1 MDTNSKNDIE
11 RNKNTDDAQEADDQ
25 QVIQNNSNVEMNEKE
40 NTEIFDSKE
49 DLINKKEE
57 TQNPI
62 PKTEKKHNNIMN
74 YSIVTFIL
82 LLIFSTI
89 SVYSYV
95 PIRDKVFKNQDDTK
109 EYIENYYF
117 RDNLLNLTNCLL
129 HSTEFEDANYYSRY
143 KDIKSIT
150 YYVTNNDKQISINND
165 EVINEEIMQDK
176 IKNSQFYLHLIS
188 DEKGVFSIESIT
200 NENFDKNSFLV
211 ELNTFNRDENEYTNL
226 SIEYV
231 IPKDLAGY
239 DDKFI
244 RDVKNHNIEKY
255 FILILIIG
263 VVGVIILIIITLMT
277 SYSSQS
283 KKKIC
288 RLYNALLL
296 EFKALIF
303 GGIAVAIDC
312 LSYTKFYN
320 LNVVDMVYN
329 VDFYFHMIGIVITF
343 MVYLFIYLNIV
354 YLKSIYHKGILKG
367 LINNSIIGKISTIL
381 VIKILK
387 TIKNF
392 FNLEKN
398 MHIKLIIILAINF
411 VVLCAIAIPFNYMY
425 GITIAVLY
433 SILLFIFLLR
443 FLMKI
448 EKLNEASNQLSSG
461 KFDLEYNENMGIFN
475 PVFENLNNIN
485 KGFIVAIDK
494 ATKSQQMK
502 TELISNVSHDLKTP
516 LTSIITY
523 VDLLKNDEIDDKTQ
537 KKYIEILDKKS
548 KRLKVLIEDLFEAS
562 KANSGNIEL
571 CLENVDVIAL
581 FRQTLGEL
589 EEKMNESSLD
599 FKINLPID
607 KAICELDGRKTFRI
621 FENIMSNI
629 FKYSMNN
636 SRVYIDVEENDK
648 QISFIFRNISAY
660 EMNFNAEEIIDRF
673 TRGDKSRN
681 TEGSGLGLA
690 ITKSFVEIQKGN
702 LEIIIDGDLFKLIVT
717 FQKNL
722 A

>member
-11 RNKNTDDAQEADDQ
+11 ENENSSDAQKEKDEQ
-25 QVIQNNSNVEMNEKE
+25 QVIQNNSNVEMDEKE
-40 NTEIFDSKE
+40 NTEILDYKE
-49 DLINKKEE
+49 NLINEE
-57 TQNPI
+57 EGTQKVI
-62 PKTEKKHNNIMN
+62 PKTEKKHSKVMN
-74 YSIVTFIL
+74 YSIVTFL
-82 LLIFSTI
+82 FLLIFSMI

-95 PIRDKVFKNQDDTK
+95 PIRNEVFKNHDVTEEYLESEDFSYNLLRYTKSILYSLNSDDKDYYNRYEDAKSIIYYATNNNNQLCISNNETMTK
-109 EYIENYYF
+109 E
-117 RDNLLNLTNCLL
+117 
-129 HSTEFEDANYYSRY
+129 
-143 KDIKSIT
+143 IKQ
-150 YYVTNNDKQISINND
+150 N
-165 EVINEEIMQDK
+165 K
-176 IKNSQFYLHLIS
+176 IKDSQFYLFLKS
-188 DEKGVFSIESIT
+188 DDQGLFSIETIT
-200 NENFDKNSFLV
+200 NEKFDKNRFLND
-211 ELNTFNRDENEYTNL
+211 LNLNNEDDKYANF
-226 SIEYV
+226 SIEYI
-231 IPKDLAGY
+231 IPKDLTGY
-239 DDKFI
+239 EDKFI
-244 RDVKNHNIEKY
+244 YDFKNYNFEKY
-255 FILILIIG
+255 IILILIIG
-263 VVGVIILIIITLMT
+263 VVGVIILSIIALMM

-283 KKKIC
+283 KKKMC
-288 RLYNALLL
+288 RLYNVLPL
-296 EFKALIF
+296 EFKAFIF
-303 GGIAVAIDC
+303 GGIAIAVDC
-312 LSYTKFYN
+312 LSYSDFYN
-320 LNVVDMVYN
+320 FNVVDMVCN
-329 VDFYFHMIGIVITF
+329 VDFNFHIIGILVTF
-343 MVYLFIYLNIV
+343 MVYLFVYINIV
-354 YLKSIYHKGILKG
+354 YLKSIYHKGILNGFIK
-367 LINNSIIGKISTIL
+367 NSIIGKISAIL

-387 TIKNF
+387 TVKNF

-433 SILLFIFLLR
+433 SILLFMFLLR

-448 EKLNEASNQLSSG
+448 KKLNEASNQLASG
-461 KFDLEYNENMGIFN
+461 KFDLEYNEDMGIFK
-475 PVFENLNNIN
+475 PVFENFNNIN
-485 KGFIVAIDK
+485 KGFIVAIDE

-660 EMNFNAEEIIDRF
+660 EMNFNSEEIIDRF

-717 FQKNL
+717 FPKNL